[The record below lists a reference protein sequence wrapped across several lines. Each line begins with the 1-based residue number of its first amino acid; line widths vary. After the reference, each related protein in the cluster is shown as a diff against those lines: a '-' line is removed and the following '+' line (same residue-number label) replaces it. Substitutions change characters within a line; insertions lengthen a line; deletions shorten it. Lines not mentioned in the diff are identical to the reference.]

1 MIVHLVLDPPEGD
14 EDAGV
19 AEHDHQVGQ
28 AGHKGPVEVGE
39 CLSPIVIYY
48 RAGPLIILLCR
59 MRCLIILHLLFIRIP
74 VFSMYPSSPQIPTAG
89 SSMRT
94 NGIKHPNKVRTIVRG
109 IFNLEIMTVSHF
121 TQVSSRLYC
130 LHTVRYLLT
139 ARMACTIRMQPMWT

>member
-1 MIVHLVLDPPEGD
+1 
-14 EDAGV
+14 
-19 AEHDHQVGQ
+19 
-28 AGHKGPVEVGE
+28 
-39 CLSPIVIYY
+39 
-48 RAGPLIILLCR
+48 
-59 MRCLIILHLLFIRIP
+59 
-74 VFSMYPSSPQIPTAG
+74 MYPSSPQIPTAG